1 MDTRTV
7 TGIFRSHSKD
17 LVKSERFIT
26 RGSLIKHVIKKG
38 QEFLCPAK
46 APLRPCERNKQ
57 LDEIICITIHPKHG
71 RFWQS
76 KAQNVSYLKK

>member
-38 QEFLCPAK
+38 
-46 APLRPCERNKQ
+46 
-57 LDEIICITIHPKHG
+57 
-71 RFWQS
+71 
-76 KAQNVSYLKK
+76 

>member
-26 RGSLIKHVIKKG
+26 GGSLIKHVIKKARSSFVP
-38 QEFLCPAK
+38 Q
-46 APLRPCERNKQ
+46 
-57 LDEIICITIHPKHG
+57 KH
-71 RFWQS
+71 R
-76 KAQNVSYLKK
+76 